1 MQLIATR
8 LGPADKHDRLRCVRA
23 DGSASEVAMPRQ
35 GALPHDLIHLVVESA
50 LGFDNGF
57 IGLVARGAD
66 IDFAGKQFH
75 EYIDPALHAQ
85 VAQAESV
92 VESLQA
98 QLWSG
103 AFDAGFFLYGVETAC
118 AMRKVPVPDF
128 SACDPRTAL
137 FDRVV
142 ALGRAWNA
150 LPSHAQWTLTFPL
163 DAAFRPEQAA
173 A

>member
-8 LGPADKHDRLRCVRA
+8 LGNSDKHDRLRCVRA

-57 IGLVARGAD
+57 IGLVSRGAD

-75 EYIDPALHAQ
+75 EYIDPERHAQ

-103 AFDAGFFLYGVETAC
+103 AFDAGSFQYGVETAC
-118 AMRKVPVPDF
+118 SMRGVAKPDF
-128 SACDPRTAL
+128 SSCDPRTAL

-142 ALGRAWNA
+142 ALGRAWSA
-150 LPSHAQWTLTFPL
+150 LPSHAQWTLAFPL
-163 DAAFRPEQAA
+163 DPAFQPGQIA
-173 A
+173 

>member
-8 LGPADKHDRLRCVRA
+8 LGPGDRHDRLRCVRA
-23 DGSASEVAMPRQ
+23 DGSASECTMPRQ

-57 IGLVARGAD
+57 LGLVARGAD

-75 EYIDPALHAQ
+75 EYIDPERHAQ

-92 VESLQA
+92 VEALQA
-98 QLWSG
+98 QLWAG
-103 AFDAGFFLYGVETAC
+103 AFDADAFAYGVEMAC
-118 AMRKVPVPDF
+118 AMRKVPMPVL
-128 SACDPRTAL
+128 SRCDARTAL

-142 ALGRAWNA
+142 ALGRAWNG
-150 LPSHAQWTLTFPL
+150 LPSRAQWTLSFPL
-163 DAAFRPEQAA
+163 DPAFAPAQAA
-173 A
+173 